1 MLIEYINKEV
11 VEINQGNIKG
21 QLITYEVNS
30 EYDLLKIS
38 EQQNMNIEE
47 GYFQSRFF
55 LHNKSAENV
64 YDLVVDNVVDGRII
78 EGGITKENKY
88 ILSYYIIKEGIEEFL
103 NKLPY

>member
-11 VEINQGNIKG
+11 IEINQGNIKG

-38 EQQNMNIEE
+38 EQQNANMEK
-47 GYFQSRFF
+47 GYFQSSFF
-55 LHNKSAENV
+55 LHNKSAENI
-64 YDLVVDNVVDGRII
+64 YDLVVDNVVDRRII
-78 EGGITKENKY
+78 EGGVTRENKY